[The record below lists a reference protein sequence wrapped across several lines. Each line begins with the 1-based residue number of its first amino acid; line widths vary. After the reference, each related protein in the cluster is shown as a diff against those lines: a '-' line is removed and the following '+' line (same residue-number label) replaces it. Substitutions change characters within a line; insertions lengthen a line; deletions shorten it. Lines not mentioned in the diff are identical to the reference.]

1 LHSQQPAVVLGRSAL
16 EAQIEP
22 QAAAFIVARHLAYYS
37 QGFYVRQLVSTG
49 TGLKAWLFAAIKM
62 MSPTFPIQ
70 PELETPMRDALTALE
85 RAVTGS
91 TRERLASLVSKLL
104 SGGGALDLKKW
115 VVAVDL
121 TADRAGFLMSH
132 DLQVAGELI
141 KASGEDA
148 SAASVKER
156 LKELILFAT
165 SEQYFALRAKLGL
178 AIDS

>member
-1 LHSQQPAVVLGRSAL
+1 M
-16 EAQIEP
+16 I
-22 QAAAFIVARHLAYYS
+22 
-37 QGFYVRQLVSTG
+37 
-49 TGLKAWLFAAIKM
+49 
-62 MSPTFPIQ
+62 SPTFPIQ
-70 PELETPMRDALTALE
+70 PELETPMREALTALE
-85 RAVTGS
+85 RAITGS
-91 TRERLASLVSKLL
+91 TRERLASLVAKLL

-121 TADRAGFLMSH
+121 TADRAGFLMAH

-141 KASGEDA
+141 KASGEEA